1 MTYVRTSAKAALLAG
16 LAMGAALA
24 IAPTAH
30 ATENGASVYLLGSG
44 GPDAAV
50 LPPVEGVFFSNTV
63 WYYDASLG
71 GGRELPLG
79 GNIVAGVDSTV
90 VADFATV
97 LWVPSTSFAGGTLA
111 LGATLPFGH
120 VSVDADAVL
129 TGPGGTPISVS
140 ASDDAWIVGDPVL
153 MGSLSWKKG
162 NTYFAASTLINVPI
176 GDYRDGEL
184 ANLAF
189 HRWAVDASLA
199 VSWHDPE
206 SGWDLSAK
214 GGITFNGEN
223 EDTDYDSGDELHF
236 EGSVSRAL
244 NPKWTLG
251 AQAYYFDQ
259 QTGDSGA
266 GARLGDF
273 KGKVTGVGGFAA
285 YNFAIGH
292 RPATLRLRAFHEFDA
307 ENRPEG
313 DSLWLDFSV
322 PLAMHLPPGAGGQ

>member
-1 MTYVRTSAKAALLAG
+1 MTYVRTALKAALFSG
-16 LAMGAALA
+16 LALAL
-24 IAPTAH
+24 APTAQ

-50 LPPVEGVFFSNTV
+50 LPPVEGVFFNNTV
-63 WYYDASLG
+63 YYMSASLG

-79 GNIVAGVDSTV
+79 GNIVAGVDATV
-90 VADFATV
+90 IADFATV
-97 LWVPSTSFAGGTLA
+97 LWVPSTSFAGGTVA
-111 LGATLPFGH
+111 LGAALPVGY
-120 VSVDADAVL
+120 SEVDVDVVL
-129 TGPGGTPISVS
+129 TGPGGTPVALSR
-140 ASDDAWIVGDPVL
+140 SDDALIVGDPL
-153 MGSLSWKKG
+153 LTGAISWKKG

-199 VSWHDPE
+199 VSWHDPQ
-206 SGWDLSAK
+206 SGWDVSGKA
-214 GGITFNGEN
+214 GITFNGEN
-223 EDTDYDSGDELHF
+223 EDTDYESGDELHI
-236 EGSVSRAL
+236 EGSVSKAL

-251 AQAYYFDQ
+251 AQAYWFDQ

-266 GARLGDF
+266 GARLGDY
-273 KGKVTGVGGFAA
+273 KGRVTGVGAFAA
-285 YNFAIGH
+285 YNFPIGH

-313 DSLWLDFSV
+313 DSVWLDFSI
-322 PLAMHLPPGAGGQ
+322 PLVMKLPTGAGGQ